1 MGRMTKILHVACSPR
16 GQARPGRVPAVDR
29 MVQDG
34 IEADQRIVNLL
45 ILSPSS
51 SNVTVPPPLVTG
63 SCSAACLGTGD
74 ITPIVS
80 NSATAVGNNLNIKVG
95 TPDI

>member
-1 MGRMTKILHVACSPR
+1 
-16 GQARPGRVPAVDR
+16 

-74 ITPIVS
+74 ITP
-80 NSATAVGNNLNIKVG
+80 T
-95 TPDI
+95 